1 MAAYVRDRAS
11 ELNLKPGELAAAIGV
26 KKTSMTNYWAGKRA
40 YPIESL
46 PSLADKLHTNVD
58 ALLTRTAPSPSV
70 RPADESNWVDVP
82 EYDLREMTDEDLGRP
97 LYTAP
102 MRADWLQATYRASS
116 DLWLTRL
123 LSDYPA
129 ADLAEGALVLCRS
142 IPVQQL
148 AEGNV
153 CLWRVAGGIVI
164 GRYSLVPDVALAQ
177 GAAPRSAA
185 YFDPS
190 LGIATNDLVVP
201 PSRIAPGAYNLV
213 GRILGV
219 MLRPL

>member
-1 MAAYVRDRAS
+1 MADAAGLPDSTIGDAIKRGPSRSDVAVAIAGA
-11 ELNLKPGELAAAIGV
+11 LNR
-26 KKTSMTNYWAGKRA
+26 T
-40 YPIESL
+40 
-46 PSLADKLHTNVD
+46 VD
-58 ALLTRTAPSPSV
+58 WLLTGAEGGSTSQPLV
-70 RPADESNWVDVP
+70 TVDNADWVDVP

-97 LYTAP
+97 LYNAP
-102 MRADWLQATYRASS
+102 IRADWLQATYRASS

-123 LSDYPA
+123 LSDYPP

-153 CLWRVAGGIVI
+153 CLWRVAGGVVI

-177 GAAPRSAA
+177 GSAPRSAA